1 MKGVTD
7 TYTTSPRLQGKAA
20 DSLYGFSTAVSADIS
35 VLAVGA
41 TNALDDYGNHTGAVF
56 LYTVDSSEAE
66 SIPTLVQVL
75 FGYSSE
81 DEFGNDVA
89 LSDDGNRLVVAS
101 RSENVQEGAIRIYD
115 RTSGTDGWSLIGTI
129 VGAGEGFRAGWS
141 VAISGD
147 GNVVAMGSTR
157 GSSNEGG
164 IVTTYVAPD
173 WRLYGSII
181 EAQTPR
187 DVLGF
192 SVSLNGD
199 GTMVAVGSVKASN
212 PEKVSNAGR
221 AEVFAMNGTAWS
233 AAQFEVFGE
242 TRQGYDGSS
251 VALSSDGSIFVVG
264 GRGYASDGEV
274 APAIGR
280 CRIFERTGTGQYEL
294 LHTILGK
301 NEREELGWSAAISGD
316 GNKVACG
323 GKGGKMF
330 DFGGT
335 GVVRVWDRLSLQES
349 EVLPRGERFSS
360 VKGASFGSSV
370 SLSSDGSS
378 LVVGASNWNGANATS
393 SGSIFSFATS

>member
-1 MKGVTD
+1 M
-7 TYTTSPRLQGKAA
+7 
-20 DSLYGFSTAVSADIS
+20 S

-56 LYTVDSSEAE
+56 LYAVDSSNAG
-66 SIPTLVQVL
+66 SVPTLVQVL
-75 FGYSSE
+75 FGFSAQ

-89 LSDDGNRLVVAS
+89 LSDDGSRLVVAA
-101 RSENVQEGAIRIYD
+101 RSENVQEGAIRIYE
-115 RTSGTDGWSLIGTI
+115 RTSGTNEWYLLGTI

-147 GNVVAMGSTR
+147 GNVVAMGSTKG
-157 GSSNEGG
+157 GSEQGG
-164 IVTTYVAPD
+164 IVSTYVAPD

-187 DVLGF
+187 DVTGF
-192 SVSLNGD
+192 SVSINGD

-212 PEKVSNAGR
+212 PEQVSNAGR
-221 AEVFAMNGTAWS
+221 AGVYAFNGTAWN
-233 AAQFEVFGE
+233 AEFRVFGDV
-242 TRQGYDGSS
+242 RQGYDGSS
-251 VALSSDGSIFVVG
+251 VALSSDGNIFVVG
-264 GRGYASDGEV
+264 GRGHADTEESE
-274 APAIGR
+274 PAVGR
-280 CRIFERTGTGQYEL
+280 CRIFERTGTGEYEL
-294 LHTILGK
+294 LHTIFGK

-323 GKGGKMF
+323 GQDGKMF

-360 VKGASFGSSV
+360 VEGASFGSSV

-378 LVVGASNWNGANATS
+378 LVVGASTWNGGNVTS
-393 SGSIFSFATS
+393 PGCIFSFSTT